1 MTEQELKERCTEVL
15 KTVPL
20 PSNEQERIRVATDF
34 AERLFIA
41 DYFSKEN
48 RTNFTKNELCSY
60 FELTSEKAEKI
71 IEMIDA
77 KENLI
82 KEKLQISKFKDVLH
96 KVKVYDEDNIFFRG
110 NNILEVKKIVEYI
123 QTNYTFT
130 NKEIFKTFVKD
141 DLCHY
146 FSLTDEE
153 VKEIMEL
160 I

>member
-1 MTEQELKERCTEVL
+1 MTEQELKERCIEVL

-20 PSNEQERIRVATDF
+20 LSNEQERIRVATDF

-48 RTNFTKNELCSY
+48 RTNFIKNELCSY
-60 FELTSEKAEKI
+60 FELTTEKAEKI
-71 IEMIDA
+71 NEMIDT

-82 KEKLQISKFKDVLH
+82 KEMLQISKFKDVLH

-130 NKEIFKTFVKD
+130 NQEIFKIFVKD

-146 FSLTDEE
+146 FSLTADE
-153 VKEIMEL
+153 VKEVMEL